1 MAQDLCTIDILIASI
16 LALSVLIGFC
26 RGAIKEIFTVLSWT
40 GSIFLTII
48 LFPVSR
54 NIISNFIQQP
64 LLVDL
69 IAYVVV
75 FVLFLIVLSA
85 LTYLFSSIVKNSVLA
100 IPNRICGILFGLL
113 RGILI
118 LAVADFCVSQ
128 YVMQDYEEYVKQS
141 KLRPYIKETSKMIFI
156 MLPENIRQ
164 SLLKHLSLEQQKEL
178 LSRFNIS
185 NSEAN
190 TQTLATQDDNA
201 TETDETSDNN
211 TSKEDN
217 KKNSI
222 MMSNNDNN
230 KNNLIDKIK
239 SGLQSKGPQTGSQV
253 EGLQTGSQ
261 SKGLQ
266 MNSQSK
272 RLQTAK
278 ELSELKVKESDPSTF
293 YNDTKKDLDKLL
305 DAYT

>member
-40 GSIFLTII
+40 GSILLTII
-48 LFPVSR
+48 LFPLSR

-69 IAYVVV
+69 IAYVLV

-85 LTYLFSSIVKNSVLA
+85 LTYLFSSIVKHSVLA
-100 IPNRICGILFGLL
+100 IPNRICGILFGIL

-118 LAVADFCVSQ
+118 LAILDFGVGQ
-128 YVMQDYEEYVKQS
+128 YVVQDYEEYVKSS
-141 KLRPYIKETSKMIFI
+141 KLRPYVKETSKMIFI

-178 LSRFNIS
+178 LDRFNIS
-185 NSEAN
+185 NNEA
-190 TQTLATQDDNA
+190 TIQTLATHDDNA
-201 TETDETSDNN
+201 TETNTTSDDSS
-211 TSKEDN
+211 SKDEN

-222 MMSNNDNN
+222 MMYNNDKQDNDKN
-230 KNNLIDKIK
+230 KQNLIDSIK
-239 SGLQSKGPQTGSQV
+239 STQSQ
-253 EGLQTGSQ
+253 
-261 SKGLQ
+261 
-266 MNSQSK
+266 

-278 ELSELKVKESDPSTF
+278 ELSELKVKKSDPSNF